1 MSRRAIGFAGVPG
14 MYSAAQVTA
23 WRRVTSVVHA
33 LGGRIVLQLWHAG
46 AHSHPDHHGGARPAG
61 PSAVNPGEVSPT
73 PAGRK
78 QTVTPRE
85 MTPADI
91 DAAISDYGS
100 AAAQARAAGFDGVEI
115 AANGTYLIPQ
125 FLNRR
130 LNRRTDG
137 YGADRHR
144 LLLEIAGAVAAAW
157 DRRRVGVRLSP
168 YWAAADRSSASRP
181 DRGYP
186 YTADERTLAG
196 YDALVAELSEL
207 QVAYL
212 HLRGRAPAA
221 PGAAPGFD
229 AIARYRKLFG
239 GPLIANHGFGWATGN
254 AIVAAGL
261 ADAVSFGRLFI
272 ANPDLVSR
280 FALGHELAASDRSTH
295 YRGGARGY
303 TDYPIWAAPG

>member
-1 MSRRAIGFAGVPG
+1 
-14 MYSAAQVTA
+14 
-23 WRRVTSVVHA
+23 
-33 LGGRIVLQLWHAG
+33 
-46 AHSHPDHHGGARPAG
+46 
-61 PSAVNPGEVSPT
+61 
-73 PAGRK
+73 
-78 QTVTPRE
+78 

-168 YWAAADRSSASRP
+168 YWAAADRSSASPP

-239 GPLIANHGFGWATGN
+239 GPLIANHGFGWA
-254 AIVAAGL
+254 
-261 ADAVSFGRLFI
+261 
-272 ANPDLVSR
+272 SR
-280 FALGHELAASDRSTH
+280 QRD
-295 YRGGARGY
+295 RGGGPRRRRVLRAVVHRQPRSRQPVRAGSR
-303 TDYPIWAAPG
+303 AGGQ